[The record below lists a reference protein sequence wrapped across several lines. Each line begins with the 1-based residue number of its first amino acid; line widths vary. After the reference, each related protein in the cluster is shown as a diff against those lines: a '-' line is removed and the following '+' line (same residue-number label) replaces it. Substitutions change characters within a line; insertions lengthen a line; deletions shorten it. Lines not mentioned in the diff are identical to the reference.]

1 MSFQECCLHCRA
13 QGASEDQS
21 CAISTDGCGEYSTSH
36 SPKYLHCTPTSTTE
50 WTRAEGWAKKNA
62 EAILASKS
70 ALLGPHSA
78 TWHPGS
84 KNLRPTSELLK
95 NTRSRSSSP
104 HHQYHQ
110 DSGERLK
117 IEHVYLKAL
126 RQKIEELEDGE
137 DMDDEKA
144 QATATFACSE
154 ALHDIGS
161 LLAQK
166 CAAIAV
172 FQDEESVF
180 DEESVCDE
188 SESRASSHSPVR
200 PSTNC
205 TTGSNTFCP
214 LELSA
219 WKKRNSILATSLH
232 FDSPPGS
239 PLSTRPRGPTC
250 RSTGGMRPPPQTPI
264 PSTSLSGISS
274 SSQLEAEE
282 EEERKRQEQEEAAAA
297 AAQRERAQ
305 AADDMLC

>member
-84 KNLRPTSELLK
+84 KNVRPTAELLK

-104 HHQYHQ
+104 RHHYHQ
-110 DSGERLK
+110 DSGTRLK

-126 RQKIEELEDGE
+126 RQKIEELEEGE

-172 FQDEESVF
+172 LQDEESLF
-180 DEESVCDE
+180 DE

-200 PSTNC
+200 PSTIC

-239 PLSTRPRGPTC
+239 PPSTRPRGPTC

-264 PSTSLSGISS
+264 PSTSLSGIST

-282 EEERKRQEQEEAAAA
+282 EKERKRQEREEAAAA

-305 AADDMLC
+305 AADDMLF